1 MDFASLIT
9 ARRVLDSLWKKSL
22 LRGSRCWGPKRE
34 DNPFSASNIIIATG
48 SELISVS
55 QNENGELRI
64 HEFSKTEN
72 TSLGKEARAV
82 LQSQGLSF
90 EK

>member
-1 MDFASLIT
+1 MDFTPLVT

-22 LRGSRCWGPKRE
+22 LRGSRCWGPKRK
-34 DNPFSASNIIIATG
+34 DNPFSASNIIIATEG
-48 SELISVS
+48 ELISVS
-55 QNENGELRI
+55 QNENGELRV
-64 HEFSKTEN
+64 HEFTKAEGTL
-72 TSLGKEARAV
+72 LGRKARAI